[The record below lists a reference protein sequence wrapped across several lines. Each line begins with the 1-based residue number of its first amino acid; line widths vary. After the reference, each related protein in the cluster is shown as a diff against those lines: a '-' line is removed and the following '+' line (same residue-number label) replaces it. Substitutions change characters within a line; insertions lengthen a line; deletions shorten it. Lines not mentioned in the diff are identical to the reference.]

1 MREGLMSDQTGG
13 YNPPPGY
20 QPQGGYPQQPGYGAP
35 QGGYPQQQAGWGQP
49 PGYGQQPGYGA
60 LQQKPAGGP
69 KFDLQ
74 SIMPGGAIA
83 VASGALLFIITF
95 FHWWVPNV
103 GTICKDFPA
112 GESACRTLYHTDEGV
127 NAWGRGI
134 TTFALLLALAIALV
148 FVVKALHLLPA
159 ALPVELISAALLVLA
174 DIFFLITFVS
184 KSGINGA
191 PGDYVARGWAL
202 YLGLL
207 LVLALNAGVILALMN
222 SGGLNTLKGGLA
234 KIQAKQDSST
244 GYGQQPQ
251 QWGQSQQWGQPQQQ
265 WGQP

>member
-1 MREGLMSDQTGG
+1 
-13 YNPPPGY
+13 
-20 QPQGGYPQQPGYGAP
+20 
-35 QGGYPQQQAGWGQP
+35 
-49 PGYGQQPGYGA
+49 
-60 LQQKPAGGP
+60 
-69 KFDLQ
+69 
-74 SIMPGGAIA
+74 
-83 VASGALLFIITF
+83 ASGALLFIISF

-184 KSGINGA
+184 KSGIKGA

-251 QWGQSQQWGQPQQQ
+251 QWGQSQQWGQPEQQWGHAHPPPQQ
-265 WGQP
+265 WGQPAPGAQPGGWPTGPASGSQPYPSGPQPQTGPQSGGQPAQPSWGQPEQPQPGGWPQQQEPPQ